1 MPHAPQLIGCND
13 IVIPALTSE
22 KILCR
27 LIMYYFFQCSGC
39 FWGFVHLIQGSSRF
53 MYLSIENS
61 KSKSIYMGSELG
73 NILLEENSNYL
84 SQTTNETLSKKRK
97 WSSIQRGKRKKSI
110 ILMD

>member
-1 MPHAPQLIGCND
+1 
-13 IVIPALTSE
+13 
-22 KILCR
+22 
-27 LIMYYFFQCSGC
+27 
-39 FWGFVHLIQGSSRF
+39 

-61 KSKSIYMGSELG
+61 KSKSIYMGSKLG

-110 ILMD
+110 ILMDWNWNLSVLHTPNTSGTYLIFAFLGGERI